1 MRAVHRAW
9 IFDLDDT
16 LHDAGRHVLP
26 HINRAMTDYVVRHL
40 DVDEDRANE
49 VRVQYWRR
57 YGATLLGLMRNHG
70 VDPHHFLWH
79 THQFDD
85 LPGMVLA
92 HPALS
97 RALSRLPGRKFVFT
111 NAPQHYASAVLR
123 VLGVARH
130 FEAVFSIEHTRFR
143 PKPEAT
149 GFRRLM
155 QRHGLHPRACVM
167 VEDSLPNL
175 VTARR
180 LGMRTVLVGPGASRS
195 AVVDVAV
202 RSVTELPRWLD
213 AL

>member
-1 MRAVHRAW
+1 MRRAW

-26 HINRAMTDYVVRHL
+26 HINRAMTAYVVRHL
-40 DVDEDRANE
+40 DVDEERANE

-79 THQFDD
+79 THQFED
-85 LPGMVLA
+85 LPAMVLA

-97 RALSRLPGRKFVFT
+97 RTLRRLPGRKFVFT
-111 NAPQHYASAVLR
+111 NAPEHYARAVLR
-123 VLGVARH
+123 VLGVERQ
-130 FEAVFSIEHTRFR
+130 FEAVFSIEHARFR
-143 PKPEAT
+143 PKPQAA
-149 GFRRLM
+149 GFRRLLH
-155 QRHGLHPRACVM
+155 RHGLHPRACIM

-175 VTARR
+175 ATARR
-180 LGMRTVLVGPGASRS
+180 LGMRTVLVGPGAARS
-195 AVVDVAV
+195 ARVDVAV